1 MTRRLDVPQNQY
13 ALVWMDL
20 EMTGLKPERDR
31 IIEMATVITD
41 SELNIVSEGPVIAVH
56 QKQELM
62 DSMDEWNTRTHGKTG
77 LTERVKL
84 SRITER
90 EAEIET
96 LDFIQRHVPKNTAP
110 LCGNSIC
117 QDRRFLYKYMP
128 ELSEWLHYRNVD
140 VSSIKELAKRWAPEL
155 LSGLTKRGTHKAL
168 DDIYE
173 SIEELKYHRNELFV
187 EPMRVGAG
195 DDYSDD

>member
-1 MTRRLDVPQNQY
+1 MPQNQY

-20 EMTGLKPERDR
+20 EMTGLLPDKDH
-31 IIEMATVITD
+31 IIEMATIITD
-41 SELNIVSEGPVIAVH
+41 SELNIVSEGPVIAIH
-56 QKQELM
+56 QPRELM
-62 DSMDEWNTRTHGKTG
+62 ESMDEWNTRTHGRTG
-77 LTERVKL
+77 LTERVKV

-128 ELSEWLHYRNVD
+128 ELCEWMHYRNID
-140 VSSIKELAKRWAPEL
+140 VSSIKELARRWAPEL
-155 LSGLTKRGTHKAL
+155 ITGFAKRGTHKAL

-173 SIEELKYHRNELFV
+173 SIEELKFYREHLFV
-187 EPMRVGAG
+187 EVMQAGAG
-195 DDYSDD
+195 EDY

>member
-1 MTRRLDVPQNQY
+1 
-13 ALVWMDL
+13 MDL
-20 EMTGLKPERDR
+20 EMTGLHPNKDH
-31 IIEMATVITD
+31 IIEMATIITD
-41 SELNIVSEGPVIAVH
+41 SELNIVSEGPVIAIH
-56 QKQELM
+56 QPRELM
-62 DSMDEWNTRTHGKTG
+62 EGMDEWNTRTHGRTG
-77 LTERVKL
+77 LTERVKV

-128 ELSEWLHYRNVD
+128 ELSEWMHYRNID
-140 VSSIKELAKRWAPEL
+140 VSSIKELARRWAPEL
-155 LSGLTKRGTHKAL
+155 ITGFTKRGTHKAL

-173 SIEELKYHRNELFV
+173 SIEELKFYREHLFV
-187 EPMRVGAG
+187 EVMQAGAG
-195 DDYSDD
+195 EDY